1 MDIARSDIALM
12 KNTGIVIE
20 YLEDYICPVQRFST
34 IKISS
39 FDYSVRNKRCILEV
53 LGFVL
58 EIFLEKTD
66 LNC

>member
-1 MDIARSDIALM
+1 MGIAGSDIALM
-12 KNTGIVIE
+12 KNTGIVIK

-39 FDYSVRNKRCILEV
+39 FDYSIRNKRCILEV

-58 EIFLEKTD
+58 EIFLVKTD